1 MGTKEYYAHVRE
13 DGKTQTVEEHLRGTA
28 ELCGSFADAFQ
39 SREQGTLIGNAHD
52 IGKFSAAFQ
61 KRLFD
66 QAPRVDHSTAGAY
79 ECFKRRQPYAAFCI
93 AGHHSGLPDGGS
105 RTDVADQPTL
115 FGRIKRAEKRML
127 PDYSDWTKEIVL
139 PDAAVRK
146 DLTGGLLGEDFYTR
160 MLFSCL
166 TDADFLDTERF
177 MTGGKAERDAG
188 ETIHVLAEKLDAFV
202 EKWFSPK
209 NEINRQRCAIL
220 SHCIERGNSCLLQPG
235 LFSLTVPT
243 GGGKTVASLAFALH
257 HAKTHGKTRVVYVI
271 PYTSIIEQTA
281 DVFRGILGE
290 RNVLEHHS
298 GVLYDT
304 EDEATTENLA
314 MLRATENWD
323 KPIVVTTAV
332 QFFESIYSNRS
343 SQCRKLHNLADSV
356 IVFDEAQML
365 PLAHLR
371 PCVSAIAQLVANF
384 GASAILCTATQPSLH
399 SLFREF
405 CPDLTI
411 TELCPAGVY
420 DPAQFRRVE
429 FERIGLISWQSIAER
444 MQDAAQSLCIVNTRK
459 SAKHLYALLREQEG
473 TYHLSTMMVPAH
485 RRNVLS
491 EIRERLRNGLPCRV
505 VSTSLIEA
513 GVDVDF
519 PLVLREIA
527 GVDSILQAAGR
538 CNREGKRA
546 AANSIVGIFRSDTP
560 VPPLFERNAD
570 IGRAALMQ
578 FEDIASDEAI
588 SYYFKELLLLTG
600 DEAQDQNQILP
611 DIRSGTF
618 PFASIAKRFRLID
631 SDTKTVYIPW
641 GKGEE
646 LIERI
651 QRGERSR
658 KLFREAA
665 QYAVSLFSRHFQE
678 LYDAGDISQID
689 DQSGLWYLTNKERYS
704 DADGISIEADPGRA
718 LFV

>member
-1 MGTKEYYAHVRE
+1 MGMKGYYAHVRE

-28 ELCGSFADAFQ
+28 ELCGAFADAFQ

-177 MTGGKAERDAG
+177 MTEGKAERDAG
-188 ETIHVLAEKLDAFV
+188 ETVPALAGKLDAFV
-202 EKWFSPK
+202 EKWFPPK
-209 NEINRQRCAIL
+209 SEINRQRCAIL
-220 SHCIERGNSCLLQPG
+220 SHCIEQGNSSSLQPG

-257 HAKTHGKTRVVYVI
+257 HAKTHGKTRVIYVI

-281 DVFRGILGE
+281 DVFRGILGD

-323 KPIVVTTAV
+323 KPVVVTTAV

-371 PCVSAIAQLVANF
+371 PCVSAIAQLAANF

-420 DPAQFRRVE
+420 DPAQFRRVK
-429 FERIGLISWQSIAER
+429 FERIGLTSWQSIAER

-459 SAKHLYALLREQEG
+459 SAKHLYALLQEQEG
-473 TYHLSTMMVPAH
+473 TFHLSTMMVPAH
-485 RRNVLS
+485 RRSVLS
-491 EIRERLRNGLPCRV
+491 KIRERLRNGLPCRV
-505 VSTSLIEA
+505 ISTSLIEA

-546 AANSIVGIFRSDTP
+546 AADSVVGIFQSDTP

-570 IGRAALMQ
+570 IGSAALMQ
-578 FEDIASDEAI
+578 FDDISSDEAI
-588 SYYFKELLLLTG
+588 AYYFKELLLLTG
-600 DEAQDQNQILP
+600 DKAQDQNQILP
-611 DIRSGTF
+611 DIRSGSF

-651 QRGERSR
+651 KRGERSR

-665 QYAVSLFSRHFQE
+665 QYAVSLFSGHFQK
-678 LYDAGDISQID
+678 LYDAGDINPID
-689 DQSGLWYLTNKERYS
+689 DQSDLWYLTNKERYS

>member
-1 MGTKEYYAHVRE
+1 MGMKGYYAHVRE

-28 ELCGSFADAFQ
+28 ELCGFFADAFQ
-39 SREQGTLIGNAHD
+39 SREQGTLIGDAHD

-61 KRLFD
+61 QRLFD
-66 QAPRVDHSTAGAY
+66 KAPRVDHSTAGAY

-105 RTDVADQPTL
+105 RTDLADQPTL
-115 FGRIKRAEKRML
+115 FGRMKRAEKRML

-139 PDAAVRK
+139 PDATVRK

-177 MTGGKAERDAG
+177 MTEGKAERDAG
-188 ETIHVLAEKLDAFV
+188 ETVPALAGKLDAFV
-202 EKWFSPK
+202 EKWFPPQ
-209 NEINRQRCAIL
+209 NELNRQRCAIL
-220 SHCIERGNSCLLQPG
+220 SHCIEQGNSSSLQPG

-257 HAKTHGKTRVVYVI
+257 HAKTHGKTRVIYVI

-304 EDEATTENLA
+304 EDETTTENLA

-323 KPIVVTTAV
+323 KPVVVTTAV

-371 PCVSAIAQLVANF
+371 PCVSAIAQLAANF

-420 DPAQFRRVE
+420 DPAQFRRVK
-429 FERIGLISWQSIAER
+429 FERIGLTSWQSIAER

-459 SAKHLYALLREQEG
+459 SAKNLYALLREQEG
-473 TYHLSTMMVPAH
+473 TFHLSTMMVPAH
-485 RRNVLS
+485 RRSVLS

-538 CNREGKRA
+538 CNREGKRS

-570 IGRAALMQ
+570 IGRTALMQ
-578 FEDIASDEAI
+578 FDDISSDEAI

-600 DEAQDQNQILP
+600 DKAQDQNQILP
-611 DIRSGTF
+611 DIRSGAF

-651 QRGERSR
+651 KRGERSR

-678 LYDAGDISQID
+678 LYDAGDIRQID
-689 DQSGLWYLTNKERYS
+689 EQNDLWYLANKERYCE
-704 DADGISIEADPGRA
+704 ADGISIEADPGRA